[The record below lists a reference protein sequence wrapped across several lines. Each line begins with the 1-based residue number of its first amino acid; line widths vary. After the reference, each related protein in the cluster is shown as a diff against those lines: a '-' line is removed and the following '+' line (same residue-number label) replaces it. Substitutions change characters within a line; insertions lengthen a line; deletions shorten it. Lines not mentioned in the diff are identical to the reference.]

1 MLISETHFTMK
12 SHIKIHNY
20 TIYDSQHPDGTAHGG
35 TAVIIK
41 NGIRHHLHGHY
52 NLEHLLQATSA
63 TIDWIGPLTKAAVYY
78 PPKHTFKAEHF
89 QSFCITL
96 GQCFLAGGDYN
107 AKHSHWGSRLTTPRG
122 RELFKAMQVENLS
135 HVSTGE
141 PTYWPSDRWK
151 LPELIDFR
159 IVKRIP
165 VNSLYAESSFDLS
178 SDHSPI
184 ILTIHSRIIPQTNP
198 PTLST
203 KTTNWG
209 TFRNHIRENLTLDI
223 PLKANRDVE
232 DCVHQFVQIIQQAAW
247 SSTPNPH
254 KSPNVDKCA
263 LTIKQK
269 ILDKRKLRK
278 RWQNSRL
285 P

>member
-20 TIYDSQHPDGTAHGG
+20 TIYDTQHPDGTAHGG

-107 AKHSHWGSRLTTPRG
+107 AKNPHWNSRPTNPRG
-122 RELFKAMQVENLS
+122 RELFKTMQAGNLS

-141 PTYWPSDRWK
+141 TNYKPSGRRKVSDR
-151 LPELIDFR
+151 LDSGV
-159 IVKRIP
+159 VKRIP
-165 VNSLYAESSFDLS
+165 VWTA
-178 SDHSPI
+178 HM
-184 ILTIHSRIIPQTNP
+184 
-198 PTLST
+198 
-203 KTTNWG
+203 
-209 TFRNHIRENLTLDI
+209 
-223 PLKANRDVE
+223 
-232 DCVHQFVQIIQQAAW
+232 
-247 SSTPNPH
+247 
-254 KSPNVDKCA
+254 
-263 LTIKQK
+263 
-269 ILDKRKLRK
+269 
-278 RWQNSRL
+278 
-285 P
+285 